1 MSLRLKPGHRVY
13 VYSEYID
20 MRGGFEKLSML
31 IREKIG
37 TDVLSG
43 DLFLFLGK
51 NKRRMKGLCF
61 DGTGLLLIAKRL
73 ERGSFMRIDE
83 FDGLEISVDELDSFL
98 RGSVIVRKKFGQEVL
113 TNNQHEFIV
122 NAIR

>member
-1 MSLRLKPGHRVY
+1 MSFSLKSGHRVY

-31 IREKIG
+31 IREKMG
-37 TDVLSG
+37 SDVVCG

-51 NKRRMKGLCF
+51 NKKRVKGLCF

-73 ERGSFMRIDE
+73 ERGSFMRLED
-83 FDGLEISVDELDSFL
+83 FDGLEISLDELDAFL
-98 RGSVIVRKKFGQEVL
+98 RGSKIIRKKFGDEAL
-113 TNNQHEFIV
+113 TSY
-122 NAIR
+122 ASMPL

>member
-51 NKRRMKGLCF
+51 NKRRVKGLCF

-98 RGSVIVRKKFGQEVL
+98 RGSVIVRKRFGQEVL

-122 NAIR
+122 DEIR

>member
-1 MSLRLKPGHRVY
+1 MSLQLKAGHRVY

-31 IREKIG
+31 IREKMG
-37 TDVLSG
+37 TDVISV

-51 NKRRMKGLCF
+51 NKRRVKGLCF

-73 ERGSFMRIDE
+73 ERGSFMRLHE
-83 FDGLEISVDELDSFL
+83 FDGLEITVDELDSFL

-113 TNNQHEFIV
+113 TNIHHEFTV
-122 NAIR
+122 NGIR